1 MKTKFILFMFI
12 LGCNSVTNNFSI
24 QDKKQLQNISL
35 KNNPISK
42 SLYGINIDSMFVETK
57 KIKWGESFSDIL
69 FKSGIDNKI
78 IFDAI
83 NKSKNIFNLK
93 TLKKGKEYKLLSYV
107 DKKKPAYF
115 IYEPDL
121 FSAIVYSLQDS
132 IFVDKRIK
140 PIHLKEKVV
149 YGSIE
154 SSLYET
160 IEKNKFPLDLV
171 YLLVDVFA
179 WQVDF
184 YKINKGDRF
193 KVVYLEEVIDNKV
206 IGIKEIKAAYFYH
219 NNKDYYAF
227 KYDQGK
233 GIDYFDEK
241 GNNLRKTFLRS
252 PLNFSRISS
261 RYSKKRFHPVLKRY
275 KSHLGTDYAAPRGTP
290 IRSVAD
296 GIVTEATRNR
306 GNGIYVKIKHNNKY
320 STQYLHMSKFAKKI
334 KKGVRVVQGQ
344 TIGYVGSTGL
354 ATGPHVCFRFW
365 KNGIQVDPYKQNDLP
380 PGEPISK
387 IHNDTFEYIRI
398 KYLEKLKIN
407 LI

>member
-1 MKTKFILFMFI
+1 MKIKFALFIFL
-12 LGCNSVTNNFSI
+12 LGCNSLINKSSI
-24 QDKKQLQNISL
+24 QEETPQAIEL
-35 KNNPISK
+35 KSKTLSK
-42 SLYGINIDSMFVETK
+42 SLYGINIDSMYVETK
-57 KIKWGESFSDIL
+57 KIKWGQSFSDIL
-69 FKSGIDNKI
+69 YKSGIDNKI

-93 TLKKGKEYKLLSYV
+93 TLKRGKEYKLLSYL
-107 DKKKPAYF
+107 DKKTPSYF

-121 FSAIVYSLQDS
+121 FSGVVYSLEDS

-140 PIHLKEKVV
+140 PIHLKERVI
-149 YGSIE
+149 YGNIE

-160 IEKNKFPLDLV
+160 VEKNEFPLDLV

-184 YKINKGDRF
+184 YKINKGDKF
-193 KVVYLEEVIDNKV
+193 KVVYLEEIVDNKV

-219 NNKDYYAF
+219 DNKDYYAF

-275 KSHLGTDYAAPRGTP
+275 KSHLGTDYVAPRGTP

-296 GIVTEATRNR
+296 GVVTEARRNR

-334 KKGVRVVQGQ
+334 KKGVKVIQGQ

-354 ATGPHVCFRFW
+354 ASGPHVCFRFW

-380 PGEPISK
+380 PGEPISQ
-387 IHNDTFEYIRI
+387 IHHNTFEYIRL

>member
-1 MKTKFILFMFI
+1 MKIKFALFIFL
-12 LGCNSVTNNFSI
+12 LGCNSLINKSSI
-24 QDKKQLQNISL
+24 QEETSQAIELES
-35 KNNPISK
+35 KNFSK
-42 SLYGINIDSMFVETK
+42 SLYGINIDSMYVETK
-57 KIKWGESFSDIL
+57 KIKWGQSFSDIL
-69 FKSGIDNKI
+69 YKSGINNKI

-93 TLKKGKEYKLLSYV
+93 TLKRGNEYKLLSYL
-107 DKKKPAYF
+107 DKKTPSYF

-121 FSAIVYSLQDS
+121 FSGVVYSLEDS

-140 PIHLKEKVV
+140 PIHLKERVV
-149 YGSIE
+149 YGNIE

-184 YKINKGDRF
+184 YKINKGDKF
-193 KVVYLEEVIDNKV
+193 KVVYLEEIVDNKV

-219 NNKDYYAF
+219 DNKDYYAF

-296 GIVTEATRNR
+296 GVVTEARRNR

-334 KKGVRVVQGQ
+334 KKGAWVTQGQ

-354 ATGPHVCFRFW
+354 ASGPHVCFRFW

-380 PGEPISK
+380 PGEPISQ
-387 IHNDTFEYIRI
+387 IHHNTFEYIRL

>member
-1 MKTKFILFMFI
+1 MKIKFALFIFL
-12 LGCNSVTNNFSI
+12 LGCNSLINKSSI
-24 QDKKQLQNISL
+24 QEETPLAIEL
-35 KNNPISK
+35 KSKTLSK
-42 SLYGINIDSMFVETK
+42 SLYGINIDSMYVETK
-57 KIKWGESFSDIL
+57 KIKWGQSFSDIL
-69 FKSGIDNKI
+69 YKSGIDNKI

-93 TLKKGKEYKLLSYV
+93 TLKRGKEYKLLSYL
-107 DKKKPAYF
+107 DKKTPSYF

-121 FSAIVYSLQDS
+121 FSGVVYSLEDS

-140 PIHLKEKVV
+140 PIHLKERVI
-149 YGSIE
+149 YGNIE

-160 IEKNKFPLDLV
+160 IEKNEFPLDLV

-184 YKINKGDRF
+184 YKINKGDKF
-193 KVVYLEEVIDNKV
+193 KVVYLEEIVDNKV

-219 NNKDYYAF
+219 DNKDYYAF

-275 KSHLGTDYAAPRGTP
+275 KSHLGTDYVAPRGTP

-296 GIVTEATRNR
+296 GVVTEARRNR

-334 KKGVRVVQGQ
+334 KKGVKVTQGQ

-354 ATGPHVCFRFW
+354 ASGPHVCFRFW

-380 PGEPISK
+380 PGEPISQ
-387 IHNDTFEYIRI
+387 IHHNTFEYIRL

>member
-1 MKTKFILFMFI
+1 MKIKFALFVFL
-12 LGCNSVTNNFSI
+12 LGCNSLINKSPIQEETSQAIELESKNF
-24 QDKKQLQNISL
+24 
-35 KNNPISK
+35 SK
-42 SLYGINIDSMFVETK
+42 SLYGINIDSMYVETK
-57 KIKWGESFSDIL
+57 KIKWGQSFSDIL
-69 FKSGIDNKI
+69 YKSGINNKI

-93 TLKKGKEYKLLSYV
+93 TLKRGNEYKLLTYL
-107 DKKKPAYF
+107 DKKTPSYF

-121 FSAIVYSLQDS
+121 FSGVVYSLEDS

-140 PIHLKEKVV
+140 PIHLKERVV
-149 YGSIE
+149 YGNIE

-184 YKINKGDRF
+184 YKINKGDKF
-193 KVVYLEEVIDNKV
+193 KVVYLEEIVDNKV

-219 NNKDYYAF
+219 DSKDYYAF

-296 GIVTEATRNR
+296 GVVTEATRNR
-306 GNGIYVKIKHNNKY
+306 GNGIYIKIKHNNKY

-334 KKGVRVVQGQ
+334 KEGAWVVQGQ

-354 ATGPHVCFRFW
+354 ASGPHVCFRFW

-380 PGEPISK
+380 PGEPISQ
-387 IHNDTFEYIRI
+387 IHHNTFEYIRL

>member
-1 MKTKFILFMFI
+1 MKIKFALFIFL
-12 LGCNSVTNNFSI
+12 LGCNSLINKSSI
-24 QDKKQLQNISL
+24 QEETPQAIEL
-35 KNNPISK
+35 KSKTLSK
-42 SLYGINIDSMFVETK
+42 SLYGINIDSMYVETK
-57 KIKWGESFSDIL
+57 KIKWGQSFSDIL
-69 FKSGIDNKI
+69 YKSGIDNKI
-78 IFDAI
+78 IFDVI

-93 TLKKGKEYKLLSYV
+93 TLKRGKEYKLLSYL
-107 DKKKPAYF
+107 DKKTPSYF

-121 FSAIVYSLQDS
+121 FSGVVYSLEDS

-140 PIHLKEKVV
+140 PIHLKERVI
-149 YGSIE
+149 YGNIE

-160 IEKNKFPLDLV
+160 VEKNEFPLDLV

-184 YKINKGDRF
+184 YKINKGDKF
-193 KVVYLEEVIDNKV
+193 KVVYLEEIVDNKV

-219 NNKDYYAF
+219 DNKDYYAF

-275 KSHLGTDYAAPRGTP
+275 KSHLGTDYVAPRGTP

-296 GIVTEATRNR
+296 GVVTEARRNR

-334 KKGVRVVQGQ
+334 KKGVRVTQGQ

-354 ATGPHVCFRFW
+354 ASGPHVCFRFW
-365 KNGIQVDPYKQNDLP
+365 KNGVQVDPYKQNDLP
-380 PGEPISK
+380 PGEPISQ
-387 IHNDTFEYIRI
+387 IHHNTFEYIRL

>member
-1 MKTKFILFMFI
+1 MKIKFALFVFL
-12 LGCNSVTNNFSI
+12 LGCNSLINKSSI
-24 QDKKQLQNISL
+24 QEETSQAIESGS
-35 KNNPISK
+35 KNFSK
-42 SLYGINIDSMFVETK
+42 SLYGINIDSMYVETK
-57 KIKWGESFSDIL
+57 KIKWGQSFSDIL
-69 FKSGIDNKI
+69 YKSGINNKI

-93 TLKKGKEYKLLSYV
+93 TLKRGNEYKLLSYL
-107 DKKKPAYF
+107 DKKTPSYF

-121 FSAIVYSLQDS
+121 FSGVVYSLEDS

-140 PIHLKEKVV
+140 PIHLKERVV
-149 YGSIE
+149 YGNIE

-184 YKINKGDRF
+184 YKINKGDKF
-193 KVVYLEEVIDNKV
+193 KVVYLEEIVDNKV

-219 NNKDYYAF
+219 DNKDYYAF

-296 GIVTEATRNR
+296 GVVTEARRNR

-334 KKGVRVVQGQ
+334 KKGVRVSQGQ

-354 ATGPHVCFRFW
+354 ASGPHVCFRFW

-380 PGEPISK
+380 PGEPISQ
-387 IHNDTFEYIRI
+387 IHHNTFEYIRL

>member
-1 MKTKFILFMFI
+1 M
-12 LGCNSVTNNFSI
+12 LGCNSLINKSSI
-24 QDKKQLQNISL
+24 QEETSQAIESGS
-35 KNNPISK
+35 KNFSK
-42 SLYGINIDSMFVETK
+42 SLYGINIDSMYVETK
-57 KIKWGESFSDIL
+57 KIKWGQSFSDIL
-69 FKSGIDNKI
+69 YKSGINNKI

-93 TLKKGKEYKLLSYV
+93 TLKRGNEYKLLTYL
-107 DKKKPAYF
+107 DKKTPSYF

-121 FSAIVYSLQDS
+121 FSGVVYSLEDS

-140 PIHLKEKVV
+140 PIHLKERVV
-149 YGSIE
+149 YGNIE

-184 YKINKGDRF
+184 YKINKGDKF
-193 KVVYLEEVIDNKV
+193 KVVYLEEIVDNKV

-219 NNKDYYAF
+219 DNKDYYAF

-296 GIVTEATRNR
+296 GVVTEARRNR

-334 KKGVRVVQGQ
+334 KKGVRVSQGQ

-354 ATGPHVCFRFW
+354 ASGPHVCFRFW

-380 PGEPISK
+380 PGEPISQ
-387 IHNDTFEYIRI
+387 IHHNTFEYIRL

>member
-1 MKTKFILFMFI
+1 MFF

>member
-1 MKTKFILFMFI
+1 MKIKFALFIFL
-12 LGCNSVTNNFSI
+12 LGCNSLINKSSI
-24 QDKKQLQNISL
+24 QEETPLAIEL
-35 KNNPISK
+35 KSKTLSK
-42 SLYGINIDSMFVETK
+42 SLYGINIDSMYVETK
-57 KIKWGESFSDIL
+57 KIKWGQSFSDIL
-69 FKSGIDNKI
+69 YKSGIDNKI

-93 TLKKGKEYKLLSYV
+93 TLKRGKEYKLLSYL
-107 DKKKPAYF
+107 DKKTPSYF

-121 FSAIVYSLQDS
+121 FSGVVYSLEDS

-140 PIHLKEKVV
+140 PIHLKERVI
-149 YGSIE
+149 YGNIE

-160 IEKNKFPLDLV
+160 IEKNEFPLDLV

-184 YKINKGDRF
+184 YKINKGDKF
-193 KVVYLEEVIDNKV
+193 KVVYLEEIVDNKV

-219 NNKDYYAF
+219 DNKDYYAF

-275 KSHLGTDYAAPRGTP
+275 KSHLGTDYVAPRGTP

-296 GIVTEATRNR
+296 GVVTEARRNR

-334 KKGVRVVQGQ
+334 KKGVRVTQGQ

-354 ATGPHVCFRFW
+354 ASGPHVCFRFW

-380 PGEPISK
+380 PGEPISQ
-387 IHNDTFEYIRI
+387 IHHNTFEYIRL

>member
-1 MKTKFILFMFI
+1 MKIKFALFIFL
-12 LGCNSVTNNFSI
+12 LGCNSLINKSSI
-24 QDKKQLQNISL
+24 QEETPQAIEL
-35 KNNPISK
+35 KSKTLSK
-42 SLYGINIDSMFVETK
+42 SLYGINIDSMYVETK
-57 KIKWGESFSDIL
+57 KIKWGQSFSDIL
-69 FKSGIDNKI
+69 YKSGIDNKI

-93 TLKKGKEYKLLSYV
+93 TLKRGKEYKLLSYL
-107 DKKKPAYF
+107 DKKTPSYF

-121 FSAIVYSLQDS
+121 FSGVVYSLEDS

-140 PIHLKEKVV
+140 PIHLKERVI
-149 YGSIE
+149 YGNIE

-160 IEKNKFPLDLV
+160 VEKNEFPLDLV

-184 YKINKGDRF
+184 YKINKGDKF
-193 KVVYLEEVIDNKV
+193 KVVYLEEIVDNKV

-219 NNKDYYAF
+219 DNKDYYAF

-275 KSHLGTDYAAPRGTP
+275 KSHLGTDYVAPRGTP

-296 GIVTEATRNR
+296 GVVTEARRNR

-334 KKGVRVVQGQ
+334 KKGVRVTQGQ

-354 ATGPHVCFRFW
+354 ASGPHVCFRFW
-365 KNGIQVDPYKQNDLP
+365 KNGVQVDPYKQNDLP
-380 PGEPISK
+380 PGEPISQ
-387 IHNDTFEYIRI
+387 IHHNTFEYIRL

>member
-1 MKTKFILFMFI
+1 MKIKFALFIFL
-12 LGCNSVTNNFSI
+12 LGCNSLINKSSI
-24 QDKKQLQNISL
+24 QEETSQAIDL
-35 KNNPISK
+35 KSKNFSK
-42 SLYGINIDSMFVETK
+42 SLYGINTDSMYVETK
-57 KIKWGESFSDIL
+57 KIKWGQSFSDIL
-69 FKSGIDNKI
+69 YKSGINNKI

-93 TLKKGKEYKLLSYV
+93 TLKRGNEYKLLTYL
-107 DKKKPAYF
+107 DKKTPSYF

-121 FSAIVYSLQDS
+121 FSGVVYSLEDS

-140 PIHLKEKVV
+140 PIHLKERVV
-149 YGSIE
+149 YGNIE

-184 YKINKGDRF
+184 YKINKGDKF
-193 KVVYLEEVIDNKV
+193 KVVYLEEIVDNKV

-219 NNKDYYAF
+219 DNKDYYAF

-296 GIVTEATRNR
+296 GVVTEARRNR

-334 KKGVRVVQGQ
+334 KKGVRVTQGQ

-354 ATGPHVCFRFW
+354 ASGPHVCFRFW

-380 PGEPISK
+380 PGEPISQ
-387 IHNDTFEYIRI
+387 IHHNTFEYIRL

>member
-1 MKTKFILFMFI
+1 MF
-12 LGCNSVTNNFSI
+12 LGCNSVTNNFSL
-24 QDKKQLQNISL
+24 QDKKPQTMGL
-35 KNNPISK
+35 KNNYLSK
-42 SLYGINIDSMFVETK
+42 SLYGINIDSMFVVTK

-93 TLKKGKEYKLLSYV
+93 TLKKGKEYKLLSYF

-184 YKINKGDRF
+184 YKINKGDKF
-193 KVVYLEEVIDNKV
+193 KVVYLEEIIDNKV

-219 NNKDYYAF
+219 DNKDYYAF

-290 IRSVAD
+290 IRTVAD
-296 GIVTEATRNR
+296 GIVTEAKRNR

-380 PGEPISK
+380 PGESISK
-387 IHNDTFEYIRI
+387 IHHDTFEYIRI
-398 KYLEKLKIN
+398 KYLEKMNIN
-407 LI
+407 FI

>member
-1 MKTKFILFMFI
+1 MKIKFALFVFL
-12 LGCNSVTNNFSI
+12 LGCNSLINKSPIQEETSQAIELESKNF
-24 QDKKQLQNISL
+24 
-35 KNNPISK
+35 SK
-42 SLYGINIDSMFVETK
+42 SLYGINIDSMYVETK
-57 KIKWGESFSDIL
+57 KIKWGQSFSDIL
-69 FKSGIDNKI
+69 YKSGINNKI

-93 TLKKGKEYKLLSYV
+93 TLKRGNEYKLLTYL
-107 DKKKPAYF
+107 DKKTPSYF

-121 FSAIVYSLQDS
+121 FSGVVYSLEDS

-140 PIHLKEKVV
+140 PIHLKERVV
-149 YGSIE
+149 YGNIE

-184 YKINKGDRF
+184 YKINKGDKF
-193 KVVYLEEVIDNKV
+193 KVVYLEEIVDNKV

-219 NNKDYYAF
+219 DNKDYYAF

-296 GIVTEATRNR
+296 GVVTEARRNR

-334 KKGVRVVQGQ
+334 KKGVRVTQGQ

-354 ATGPHVCFRFW
+354 ASGPHVCFRFW

-380 PGEPISK
+380 PGEPISQ
-387 IHNDTFEYIRI
+387 IHHNTFEYIRL

>member
-1 MKTKFILFMFI
+1 MF
-12 LGCNSVTNNFSI
+12 LGCNSVTNNFSL
-24 QDKKQLQNISL
+24 QDKKPQTMGL
-35 KNNPISK
+35 KNNYLSK

-93 TLKKGKEYKLLSYV
+93 TLKKGKEYKLLSYF

-184 YKINKGDRF
+184 YKINKGDKF
-193 KVVYLEEVIDNKV
+193 KVVYLEEIIDNKV

-219 NNKDYYAF
+219 DNKDYYAF

-290 IRSVAD
+290 IRTVAD
-296 GIVTEATRNR
+296 GIVTEAKRNR

-380 PGEPISK
+380 PGESISK
-387 IHNDTFEYIRI
+387 IHHDTFEYIRI
-398 KYLEKLKIN
+398 KYLEKMNIN
-407 LI
+407 FI

>member
-1 MKTKFILFMFI
+1 MKIKFALFIF
-12 LGCNSVTNNFSI
+12 LFGCNSLTNKPSI
-24 QDKKQLQNISL
+24 QEETSQAFELES
-35 KNNPISK
+35 KNLSK
-42 SLYGINIDSMFVETK
+42 SLYGINIDSMYVETK
-57 KIKWGESFSDIL
+57 KIKWGQSFSDIL
-69 FKSGIDNKI
+69 YKSGINNKI

-93 TLKKGKEYKLLSYV
+93 TLKRGNEYKLLSYL
-107 DKKKPAYF
+107 DKKTPSYF

-121 FSAIVYSLQDS
+121 FSGVVYSLEDS

-140 PIHLKEKVV
+140 PIHLKERVV
-149 YGSIE
+149 YGNIE

-184 YKINKGDRF
+184 YKINKGDKF
-193 KVVYLEEVIDNKV
+193 KVVYLEEIVDNKV

-219 NNKDYYAF
+219 DNKDYYAF

-296 GIVTEATRNR
+296 GVVTEARRNR

-334 KKGVRVVQGQ
+334 KKGVRVTQGQ

-354 ATGPHVCFRFW
+354 ASGPHVCFRFW

-380 PGEPISK
+380 PGEPISQ
-387 IHNDTFEYIRI
+387 IHHNTFEYIRL

>member
-1 MKTKFILFMFI
+1 MKTKFALFIFL
-12 LGCNSVTNNFSI
+12 LGCNSITNKLPVQEKASQAI
-24 QDKKQLQNISL
+24 ELESKHLS
-35 KNNPISK
+35 KN
-42 SLYGINIDSMFVETK
+42 LYGINIDSMFVETK

-69 FKSGIDNKI
+69 YKSGIDNKI
-78 IFDAI
+78 IFDAV

-93 TLKKGKEYKLLSYV
+93 TLKRGKEYKLLSYFN
-107 DKKKPAYF
+107 KKKPAYF

-121 FSAIVYSLQDS
+121 FSAVVYSLEDS

-140 PIHLKEKVV
+140 PVHLKERVV
-149 YGSIE
+149 YGNIE

-184 YKINKGDRF
+184 YKINKGDKF
-193 KVVYLEEVIDNKV
+193 KVVYLEEIVDNKV

-219 NNKDYYAF
+219 DNKDYYAF

-233 GIDYFDEK
+233 CIDYFDEK

-252 PLNFSRISS
+252 PLNFSRLSS
-261 RYSKKRFHPVLKRY
+261 RYSRKRFHPVLKRY

-296 GIVTEATRNR
+296 GIVTEAIRNR

-334 KKGVRVVQGQ
+334 KKGVRVAQGQ

-354 ATGPHVCFRFW
+354 ASGPHVCFRFW
-365 KNGIQVDPYKQNDLP
+365 KNGTQVDPYKQNDLP
-380 PGEPISK
+380 PGEPISQ
-387 IHNDTFEYIRI
+387 IHHHTFEYIRL

>member
-1 MKTKFILFMFI
+1 MKIKFALFIFL
-12 LGCNSVTNNFSI
+12 LGCNSLINKSSI
-24 QDKKQLQNISL
+24 QEETSQAFELES
-35 KNNPISK
+35 KNLSK
-42 SLYGINIDSMFVETK
+42 SLYGINIDSMYVETK
-57 KIKWGESFSDIL
+57 KIKWGQSFSDIL
-69 FKSGIDNKI
+69 YKSGIDNKI

-93 TLKKGKEYKLLSYV
+93 TLKRGNEYKLLTYL
-107 DKKKPAYF
+107 DKKTPSYF

-121 FSAIVYSLQDS
+121 FSGVVYSLEDS

-140 PIHLKEKVV
+140 PIHLKERVV
-149 YGSIE
+149 YGNIE

-184 YKINKGDRF
+184 YKINKGDKF
-193 KVVYLEEVIDNKV
+193 KVVYLEEIVDNKV

-219 NNKDYYAF
+219 DNKDYYAF

-296 GIVTEATRNR
+296 GVVTEARRNR

-334 KKGVRVVQGQ
+334 KKGVRVTQGQ

-354 ATGPHVCFRFW
+354 ASGPHVCFRFW

-380 PGEPISK
+380 PGEPISQ
-387 IHNDTFEYIRI
+387 IHHNTFEYIRL

>member
-1 MKTKFILFMFI
+1 MF
-12 LGCNSVTNNFSI
+12 LGCNSVTNNFSL
-24 QDKKQLQNISL
+24 QDKKPQTMGL
-35 KNNPISK
+35 KNNYLSK
-42 SLYGINIDSMFVETK
+42 SLYGINIDSMFVVTK

-93 TLKKGKEYKLLSYV
+93 TLKKGKEYKLLSYF

-184 YKINKGDRF
+184 YKINKGDKF
-193 KVVYLEEVIDNKV
+193 KVVYLEEIIDNKV

-219 NNKDYYAF
+219 DNKDYYAF

-275 KSHLGTDYAAPRGTP
+275 KSHLGTDYAAPKGTP
-290 IRSVAD
+290 IRTVAD
-296 GIVTEATRNR
+296 GIVTEAKRNR

-387 IHNDTFEYIRI
+387 IHHDTFEYIRI
-398 KYLEKLKIN
+398 KYLEKMNIN
-407 LI
+407 FI

>member
-1 MKTKFILFMFI
+1 MKIKFALFIF
-12 LGCNSVTNNFSI
+12 LFGCNSLTNKPSI
-24 QDKKQLQNISL
+24 QEETSQAFELES
-35 KNNPISK
+35 KNLSK
-42 SLYGINIDSMFVETK
+42 SLYGINIDSMYVQTK
-57 KIKWGESFSDIL
+57 KIKWGQSFSDIL
-69 FKSGIDNKI
+69 YKSGIDNKI

-93 TLKKGKEYKLLSYV
+93 TLKRGKEYKLLSYL
-107 DKKKPAYF
+107 DKKTPSYF

-121 FSAIVYSLQDS
+121 FSGIVYSLEDS

-140 PIHLKEKVV
+140 PVHLKERVV
-149 YGSIE
+149 YGNIE

-160 IEKNKFPLDLV
+160 IQKNKFPLDLV

-184 YKINKGDRF
+184 YKINKGDKF
-193 KVVYLEEVIDNKV
+193 KVVYLEEIVDNKV

-219 NNKDYYAF
+219 ENKDYYAF

-261 RYSKKRFHPVLKRY
+261 RYSKKRFHPILKRY

-296 GIVTEATRNR
+296 GVVTEATRNR

-334 KKGVRVVQGQ
+334 KKGVKVAQGQ

-354 ATGPHVCFRFW
+354 ASGPHVCFRFW

-380 PGEPISK
+380 PGEPISQ
-387 IHNDTFEYIRI
+387 IHYNTFEYIRL

>member
-1 MKTKFILFMFI
+1 MKIKFALFIFL
-12 LGCNSVTNNFSI
+12 LGCNSLINKSSI
-24 QDKKQLQNISL
+24 QEEIPLAIEL
-35 KNNPISK
+35 KSKTLTK
-42 SLYGINIDSMFVETK
+42 SLYGINIDSMYVETK
-57 KIKWGESFSDIL
+57 KIKWGQSFSDIL
-69 FKSGIDNKI
+69 YKSGIDNKI

-93 TLKKGKEYKLLSYV
+93 TLKRGKEYKLLSYL
-107 DKKKPAYF
+107 DKKTPSYF

-121 FSAIVYSLQDS
+121 FSGVVYSLEDS

-140 PIHLKEKVV
+140 PIHLKERVI
-149 YGSIE
+149 YGNIE

-160 IEKNKFPLDLV
+160 VEKNEFPLDLV

-184 YKINKGDRF
+184 YKINKGDKF
-193 KVVYLEEVIDNKV
+193 KVVYLEEIVDNKV

-219 NNKDYYAF
+219 DNKDYYAF

-275 KSHLGTDYAAPRGTP
+275 KSHLGTDYVAPRGTP

-296 GIVTEATRNR
+296 GVVTEARRNR

-334 KKGVRVVQGQ
+334 KKGVRVTQGQ

-354 ATGPHVCFRFW
+354 ASGPHVCFRFW
-365 KNGIQVDPYKQNDLP
+365 KNGVQVDPYKQNDLP
-380 PGEPISK
+380 PGEPISQ
-387 IHNDTFEYIRI
+387 IHHNTFEYIRL

>member
-1 MKTKFILFMFI
+1 MKTKFILFIMF
-12 LGCNSVTNNFSI
+12 LGCNSVTNNFSL
-24 QDKKQLQNISL
+24 QDKKPQTMGL
-35 KNNPISK
+35 KNNYLSK
-42 SLYGINIDSMFVETK
+42 SLYGINIDSMFVVTK

-93 TLKKGKEYKLLSYV
+93 TLKKGKEYKLLSYF

-184 YKINKGDRF
+184 YKINKGDKF
-193 KVVYLEEVIDNKV
+193 KVVYLEEIIDNKV

-219 NNKDYYAF
+219 DNKDYYAF

-290 IRSVAD
+290 IRTVAD
-296 GIVTEATRNR
+296 GIITEATRNR

-387 IHNDTFEYIRI
+387 IHHDTFEYIRI
-398 KYLEKLKIN
+398 KYLEKMNIN
-407 LI
+407 FI

>member
-1 MKTKFILFMFI
+1 MFF

-184 YKINKGDRF
+184 YKINKGDKF
-193 KVVYLEEVIDNKV
+193 KVVYLEEIIDNKV

-219 NNKDYYAF
+219 DNKDYYAF

-290 IRSVAD
+290 IRTVAD
-296 GIVTEATRNR
+296 GIVTEAKRNR

-334 KKGVRVVQGQ
+334 KKGVRVAQGQ

-380 PGEPISK
+380 PGESISK
-387 IHNDTFEYIRI
+387 IHHDTFEYIRI
-398 KYLEKLKIN
+398 KYLEKMNIN
-407 LI
+407 FI

>member
-1 MKTKFILFMFI
+1 MKIKIALFIFL
-12 LGCNSVTNNFSI
+12 LGCNSIINKSSI
-24 QDKKQLQNISL
+24 QEETSQASELES
-35 KNNPISK
+35 KNLSK
-42 SLYGINIDSMFVETK
+42 SLYGINIDSMYVETK
-57 KIKWGESFSDIL
+57 KIKWGQSFSDIL
-69 FKSGIDNKI
+69 YKSGIDNKI

-93 TLKKGKEYKLLSYV
+93 TLKRGNEYKLLSYL
-107 DKKKPAYF
+107 DKKTPSYF

-121 FSAIVYSLQDS
+121 FSGVVYSLEDS

-140 PIHLKEKVV
+140 PIHLKERVV
-149 YGSIE
+149 YGNIE

-184 YKINKGDRF
+184 YKINKGDKF
-193 KVVYLEEVIDNKV
+193 KVVYLEEIVDNKV

-219 NNKDYYAF
+219 DNKDYYAF

-296 GIVTEATRNR
+296 GVVTEARRNR

-334 KKGVRVVQGQ
+334 KKGVRVTQGQ

-354 ATGPHVCFRFW
+354 ASGPHVCFRFW

-380 PGEPISK
+380 PGEPISQ
-387 IHNDTFEYIRI
+387 IHHNTFEYIRL

>member
-1 MKTKFILFMFI
+1 MKIKFALFIF
-12 LGCNSVTNNFSI
+12 LFGCNSLTNKPSI
-24 QDKKQLQNISL
+24 QEETSQAFELES
-35 KNNPISK
+35 KNLTK
-42 SLYGINIDSMFVETK
+42 SLYGINIDSMYVETK
-57 KIKWGESFSDIL
+57 KIKWGQSFSDIL
-69 FKSGIDNKI
+69 YKSGIDNKI

-93 TLKKGKEYKLLSYV
+93 TLKRGNEYKLLYYL
-107 DKKKPAYF
+107 DKKTPSYF

-121 FSAIVYSLQDS
+121 FSGVVYSLEDS

-140 PIHLKEKVV
+140 PIHLKERVV
-149 YGSIE
+149 YGNIE

-184 YKINKGDRF
+184 YKINKGDKF
-193 KVVYLEEVIDNKV
+193 KVVYLEEIVDNKV

-219 NNKDYYAF
+219 DNKDYYAF

-296 GIVTEATRNR
+296 GVVTEARRNR

-334 KKGVRVVQGQ
+334 KEGAWVVQGQ

-354 ATGPHVCFRFW
+354 ASGPHVCFRFW

-380 PGEPISK
+380 PGEPISQ
-387 IHNDTFEYIRI
+387 IHHNTFEYIRL

>member
-1 MKTKFILFMFI
+1 MFF

-24 QDKKQLQNISL
+24 QEKKQLQNISL

>member
-1 MKTKFILFMFI
+1 MFF

-193 KVVYLEEVIDNKV
+193 KVVYLEEVIDNNV

-387 IHNDTFEYIRI
+387 IHNNTFEYIRI
-398 KYLEKLKIN
+398 KYLEKMKTN

>member
-1 MKTKFILFMFI
+1 MKIKIALFIFL
-12 LGCNSVTNNFSI
+12 LGCNSIINKSSI
-24 QDKKQLQNISL
+24 QEETSQAFELES
-35 KNNPISK
+35 KNLSK
-42 SLYGINIDSMFVETK
+42 SLYGINIDSMYVETK
-57 KIKWGESFSDIL
+57 KIKWGQSFSDIL
-69 FKSGIDNKI
+69 YKSGIDNKI

-93 TLKKGKEYKLLSYV
+93 TLKRGNEYKLLSYL
-107 DKKKPAYF
+107 DKKTPSYF

-121 FSAIVYSLQDS
+121 FSGVVYSLEDS

-140 PIHLKEKVV
+140 PIHLKERVV
-149 YGSIE
+149 YGNIE

-184 YKINKGDRF
+184 YKINKGDKF
-193 KVVYLEEVIDNKV
+193 KVVYLEEIVDNKV

-219 NNKDYYAF
+219 DNKDYYAF

-296 GIVTEATRNR
+296 GVVTEARRNR

-334 KKGVRVVQGQ
+334 KKGARVTQGQ

-354 ATGPHVCFRFW
+354 ASGPHVCFRFW

-380 PGEPISK
+380 PGEPISQ
-387 IHNDTFEYIRI
+387 IHHNTFEYIRL

>member
-1 MKTKFILFMFI
+1 MKIKFALFIFL
-12 LGCNSVTNNFSI
+12 LGCNSLINKSSI
-24 QDKKQLQNISL
+24 QEETPLAIEL
-35 KNNPISK
+35 KSKTLSK
-42 SLYGINIDSMFVETK
+42 SLYGINIDSMYVETK
-57 KIKWGESFSDIL
+57 KIKWGQSFSDIL
-69 FKSGIDNKI
+69 YKSGIDNKI

-93 TLKKGKEYKLLSYV
+93 TLKRGKEYKLLSYL
-107 DKKKPAYF
+107 DKKTPSYF

-121 FSAIVYSLQDS
+121 FSGVVYSLEDS

-140 PIHLKEKVV
+140 PIHLKERVI
-149 YGSIE
+149 YGNIE

-160 IEKNKFPLDLV
+160 IEKNEFPLDLV

-184 YKINKGDRF
+184 YKINKGDKF
-193 KVVYLEEVIDNKV
+193 KVVYLEEIVDNKV

-219 NNKDYYAF
+219 DNKDYYAF

-275 KSHLGTDYAAPRGTP
+275 KSHLGTDYVAPRGTP

-296 GIVTEATRNR
+296 GVVTEARRNR

-334 KKGVRVVQGQ
+334 KKGVRVTQGQ

-354 ATGPHVCFRFW
+354 ASGPHVCFRFW
-365 KNGIQVDPYKQNDLP
+365 KNGVQVDPYKQNDLP
-380 PGEPISK
+380 PGEPISQ
-387 IHNDTFEYIRI
+387 IHHNTFEYIRL

>member
-1 MKTKFILFMFI
+1 MKIKFALFIFL
-12 LGCNSVTNNFSI
+12 LGCNSLINKSSI
-24 QDKKQLQNISL
+24 QEETSQAIEL
-35 KNNPISK
+35 KSKNFSK
-42 SLYGINIDSMFVETK
+42 SLYGINIDSMYVETK
-57 KIKWGESFSDIL
+57 KIKWGQSFSDIL
-69 FKSGIDNKI
+69 YKSGINNKI

-93 TLKKGKEYKLLSYV
+93 TLKRGNEYKLLTYL
-107 DKKKPAYF
+107 DKKTPSYF

-121 FSAIVYSLQDS
+121 FSGVVYSLEDS

-140 PIHLKEKVV
+140 PIHLKERVV
-149 YGSIE
+149 YGNIE

-184 YKINKGDRF
+184 YKINKGDKF
-193 KVVYLEEVIDNKV
+193 KVVYLEEIVDNKV

-219 NNKDYYAF
+219 DNKDYYAF

-296 GIVTEATRNR
+296 GVVTEARRNR

-334 KKGVRVVQGQ
+334 KKGVRVTQGQ

-354 ATGPHVCFRFW
+354 ASGPHVCFRFW

-380 PGEPISK
+380 QGEPISQ
-387 IHNDTFEYIRI
+387 IHHNTFEYIRL

>member
-1 MKTKFILFMFI
+1 MKIKFALFIF
-12 LGCNSVTNNFSI
+12 LFGCNSLTNKPSI
-24 QDKKQLQNISL
+24 QEETSQAFELES
-35 KNNPISK
+35 KNLTK
-42 SLYGINIDSMFVETK
+42 SLYGINIDSMYVETK
-57 KIKWGESFSDIL
+57 KIKWGQSFSDIL
-69 FKSGIDNKI
+69 YKSGIDNKI

-93 TLKKGKEYKLLSYV
+93 TLKRGNEYKLLYYL
-107 DKKKPAYF
+107 DKKTPSYF

-121 FSAIVYSLQDS
+121 FSGVVYSLEDS

-140 PIHLKEKVV
+140 PIHLKERVV
-149 YGSIE
+149 YGNIE

-184 YKINKGDRF
+184 YKINKGDKF
-193 KVVYLEEVIDNKV
+193 KVVYLEEIVDNKV

-219 NNKDYYAF
+219 DNKDYYAF

-296 GIVTEATRNR
+296 GVVTEARRNR

-334 KKGVRVVQGQ
+334 KKGVRVTQGQ

-354 ATGPHVCFRFW
+354 ASGPHVCFRFW

-380 PGEPISK
+380 PGEPISQ
-387 IHNDTFEYIRI
+387 IHHNTFEYIRL

>member
-1 MKTKFILFMFI
+1 MKTKFILFIMF
-12 LGCNSVTNNFSI
+12 LGCNSVTNNFSL
-24 QDKKQLQNISL
+24 QDKKPQTMGL
-35 KNNPISK
+35 KNNYLSK

-93 TLKKGKEYKLLSYV
+93 TLKKGKEYKLLSYF

-184 YKINKGDRF
+184 YKINKGDKF
-193 KVVYLEEVIDNKV
+193 KVVYLEEIIDNKV

-219 NNKDYYAF
+219 DNKDYYAF

-290 IRSVAD
+290 IRTVAD
-296 GIVTEATRNR
+296 GIVTEAKRNR

-334 KKGVRVVQGQ
+334 KKGVRVAQGQ

-380 PGEPISK
+380 PGESISK
-387 IHNDTFEYIRI
+387 IHHDTFEYIRI
-398 KYLEKLKIN
+398 KYLEKMNIN
-407 LI
+407 FI

>member
-1 MKTKFILFMFI
+1 MKIKFALFIF
-12 LGCNSVTNNFSI
+12 LFGCNSLTNKPSI
-24 QDKKQLQNISL
+24 QEETSQVFELES
-35 KNNPISK
+35 KNLSK
-42 SLYGINIDSMFVETK
+42 SLYGINIDSMYVETK
-57 KIKWGESFSDIL
+57 KIKWGQSFSDIL
-69 FKSGIDNKI
+69 YKSGIDNKI

-83 NKSKNIFNLK
+83 NKSKPIFNLK
-93 TLKKGKEYKLLSYV
+93 TLKRGKEYKLLSYL
-107 DKKKPAYF
+107 DKKTPSYF

-121 FSAIVYSLQDS
+121 FSGIVYSLEDS
-132 IFVDKRIK
+132 IFVDKRTK
-140 PIHLKEKVV
+140 PVHLKERVV
-149 YGSIE
+149 YGNIE

-160 IEKNKFPLDLV
+160 IQKNKFPLDLV

-184 YKINKGDRF
+184 YKINKGDKF
-193 KVVYLEEVIDNKV
+193 KVVYLEEIVDNKV

-219 NNKDYYAF
+219 ENKDYYAF

-252 PLNFSRISS
+252 PLNFSKISS
-261 RYSKKRFHPVLKRY
+261 RYSKKRFHPILKRY

-296 GIVTEATRNR
+296 GVVTEATRNR

-334 KKGVRVVQGQ
+334 KKGVKVAQGQ

-354 ATGPHVCFRFW
+354 ASGPHVCFRFW

-380 PGEPISK
+380 PGEPISQ
-387 IHNDTFEYIRI
+387 IHHNTFEYIRL

>member
-1 MKTKFILFMFI
+1 MKTKFILFIMF
-12 LGCNSVTNNFSI
+12 LGCNSVTNNFSL
-24 QDKKQLQNISL
+24 QDKKPQTMGL
-35 KNNPISK
+35 KNNYLSK

-93 TLKKGKEYKLLSYV
+93 TLKKGKEYKLLSYF

-184 YKINKGDRF
+184 YKINKGDKF
-193 KVVYLEEVIDNKV
+193 KVVYLEEIIDNKV

-219 NNKDYYAF
+219 DNKDYYAF

-290 IRSVAD
+290 IRTVAD
-296 GIVTEATRNR
+296 GIVTEAKRNR

-334 KKGVRVVQGQ
+334 KKGVRVAQGQ

-387 IHNDTFEYIRI
+387 IHHDTFEYIRI
-398 KYLEKLKIN
+398 KYLEKMNIN
-407 LI
+407 FI

>member
-1 MKTKFILFMFI
+1 MF
-12 LGCNSVTNNFSI
+12 LGCNSVTNNFSL
-24 QDKKQLQNISL
+24 QDKKPQTMGL
-35 KNNPISK
+35 KNNYLSK
-42 SLYGINIDSMFVETK
+42 SLYGINIDSMFVVTK

-93 TLKKGKEYKLLSYV
+93 TLKKGKEYKLLSYF

-184 YKINKGDRF
+184 YKINKGDKF
-193 KVVYLEEVIDNKV
+193 KVVYLEEIIDNKV

-219 NNKDYYAF
+219 DNKDYYAF

-290 IRSVAD
+290 IRTVAD
-296 GIVTEATRNR
+296 GIVTEAKRNR

-334 KKGVRVVQGQ
+334 KKGVRVAQGQ

-387 IHNDTFEYIRI
+387 IHHDTFEYIRI
-398 KYLEKLKIN
+398 KYLEKMNIN
-407 LI
+407 FI

>member
-1 MKTKFILFMFI
+1 MKIKFALFVFL
-12 LGCNSVTNNFSI
+12 LGCNSLINKSSI
-24 QDKKQLQNISL
+24 QEETSQAIELES
-35 KNNPISK
+35 KNFSK
-42 SLYGINIDSMFVETK
+42 SLYGINIDSMYVETK
-57 KIKWGESFSDIL
+57 KIKWGQSFSDIL
-69 FKSGIDNKI
+69 YKSGINNKI

-93 TLKKGKEYKLLSYV
+93 TLKRGNEYKLLTYL
-107 DKKKPAYF
+107 DKKTPSYF

-121 FSAIVYSLQDS
+121 FSGVVYSLEDS

-140 PIHLKEKVV
+140 PIHLKERVV
-149 YGSIE
+149 YGNIE

-184 YKINKGDRF
+184 YKINKGDKF
-193 KVVYLEEVIDNKV
+193 KVVYLEEIVDNKV

-219 NNKDYYAF
+219 DNKDYYAF

-233 GIDYFDEK
+233 GIDYFDDK

-296 GIVTEATRNR
+296 GVVTEARRNR

-334 KKGVRVVQGQ
+334 KKGVRVSQGQ

-354 ATGPHVCFRFW
+354 ASGPHVCFRFW

-380 PGEPISK
+380 PGEPISQ
-387 IHNDTFEYIRI
+387 IHHNTFEYIRL

>member
-1 MKTKFILFMFI
+1 MKIKFALFVFL
-12 LGCNSVTNNFSI
+12 LGCNSLINKSSI
-24 QDKKQLQNISL
+24 QEETSQAIELES
-35 KNNPISK
+35 KNFSK
-42 SLYGINIDSMFVETK
+42 SLYGINIDSMYVETK
-57 KIKWGESFSDIL
+57 KIKWGQSFSDIL
-69 FKSGIDNKI
+69 YKSGIDNKI

-93 TLKKGKEYKLLSYV
+93 TLKRGNEYKLLSYL
-107 DKKKPAYF
+107 DKKTPSYF

-121 FSAIVYSLQDS
+121 FSGVVYSLEDS

-140 PIHLKEKVV
+140 PIHLKERVV
-149 YGSIE
+149 YGNIE

-184 YKINKGDRF
+184 YKINKGDKF
-193 KVVYLEEVIDNKV
+193 KVVYLEEIVDNKV

-219 NNKDYYAF
+219 DNKDYYAF

-296 GIVTEATRNR
+296 GVVTEARRNR

-334 KKGVRVVQGQ
+334 KKGVKVTQGQ

-354 ATGPHVCFRFW
+354 ASGPHVCFRFW

-380 PGEPISK
+380 PGEPISQ
-387 IHNDTFEYIRI
+387 IHHNTFEYIRL

>member
-1 MKTKFILFMFI
+1 MKIKFILFIFF

-24 QDKKQLQNISL
+24 QDKKLQNISL
-35 KNNPISK
+35 KNNPLSK

-193 KVVYLEEVIDNKV
+193 KVVYLEEIIDNKV

>member
-1 MKTKFILFMFI
+1 MF
-12 LGCNSVTNNFSI
+12 LGCNSVTNNFSL
-24 QDKKQLQNISL
+24 QDKKPQTMGL
-35 KNNPISK
+35 KNNYLSK

-93 TLKKGKEYKLLSYV
+93 TLKKGKEYKLLSYF

-184 YKINKGDRF
+184 YKINKGDKF
-193 KVVYLEEVIDNKV
+193 KVVYLEQIIDNKV

-219 NNKDYYAF
+219 DNKDYYAF

-290 IRSVAD
+290 IRTVAD
-296 GIVTEATRNR
+296 GIVTEAKRNR

-334 KKGVRVVQGQ
+334 KKGVRVAQGQ

-387 IHNDTFEYIRI
+387 IHHDTFEYIRI
-398 KYLEKLKIN
+398 KYLEKMNIN
-407 LI
+407 FI

>member
-1 MKTKFILFMFI
+1 MFF

-398 KYLEKLKIN
+398 KYLEKLKTN

>member
-1 MKTKFILFMFI
+1 MKIKFALFIFL
-12 LGCNSVTNNFSI
+12 LGCNSLINKSSI
-24 QDKKQLQNISL
+24 QEETPQAIEL
-35 KNNPISK
+35 KSKTLSK
-42 SLYGINIDSMFVETK
+42 SLYGINIDSMYVETK
-57 KIKWGESFSDIL
+57 KIKWGQSFSDIL
-69 FKSGIDNKI
+69 YKSGIDNKI

-93 TLKKGKEYKLLSYV
+93 TLKRGKEYKLLSYL
-107 DKKKPAYF
+107 DKKTPSYF

-121 FSAIVYSLQDS
+121 FSGVVYSLEDS

-140 PIHLKEKVV
+140 PIHLKERVI
-149 YGSIE
+149 YGNIE

-160 IEKNKFPLDLV
+160 IEKNEFPLDLV

-184 YKINKGDRF
+184 YKINKGDKF
-193 KVVYLEEVIDNKV
+193 KVVYLEEIVDNKV

-219 NNKDYYAF
+219 DNKDYYAF

-275 KSHLGTDYAAPRGTP
+275 KSHLGTDYVAPRGTP

-296 GIVTEATRNR
+296 GVVTEARRNR

-334 KKGVRVVQGQ
+334 KKGVRVTQGQ

-354 ATGPHVCFRFW
+354 ASGPHVCFRFW
-365 KNGIQVDPYKQNDLP
+365 KNGVQVDPYKQNDLP
-380 PGEPISK
+380 PGEPISQ
-387 IHNDTFEYIRI
+387 IHHNTFEYIRL